1 MNLKKKM
8 NIIEKTF
15 LFSWPYAI
23 VFSIVLYFI
32 SHNFDFVIS
41 FLLGVFSVLLMQSM
55 NYRIMKNLFKNNPE
69 KIKSR
74 TIIIY
79 LVKYVFFGI
88 ILYVSHTDPDWNVYL
103 TFVGL
108 LTFRIVTYPVAIISA
123 NKGDDENA

>member
-1 MNLKKKM
+1 VKKKT

-15 LFSWPYAI
+15 LFCWPFAI
-23 VFSIVLYFI
+23 VFSVVLYLI
-32 SHNFDFVIS
+32 TQNFDFVIS
-41 FLLGVFSVLLMQSM
+41 YLLGVFSVLLMQSM
-55 NYRIMKNLFKNNPE
+55 NYRIMKKLFKDNPE

-88 ILYVSHTDPDWNVYL
+88 ILYVAYTDPDWNVYL

-108 LTFRIVTYPVAIISA
+108 LSYRIVMYPVALISA
-123 NKGDDENA
+123 KRGDDEDA

>member
-1 MNLKKKM
+1 MK
-8 NIIEKTF
+8 II
-15 LFSWPYAI
+15 LFHFPSL
-23 VFSIVLYFI
+23 V
-32 SHNFDFVIS
+32 VI
-41 FLLGVFSVLLMQSM
+41 LEE
-55 NYRIMKNLFKNNPE
+55 NWDNKNNPE